1 MSNALA
7 IGAVTAIF
15 KNILE
20 NTLARPIAASILNQN
35 NNSADKVTVLLPNMT
50 PLNGGNDFDRLNLF
64 LYQTSLNTNWRNVGM
79 PSHNSDGD
87 LVNTPPLALDLHYL
101 LTAYSKQSFH
111 AEVLLGFAMQ
121 LFHENPILP
130 RDKIRS
136 VLNTFAT
143 GSDQT
148 LRALATSELAD
159 QIEQIKI
166 TPQPMNIEE
175 ISKLWAAMQSQYQP
189 TMAYHVSVVLIEQ
202 ARSVKRALP
211 VRQRQLVAVPQRSIV
226 LTEVQPQIVTADSP
240 LTVQGENLTADQ
252 TQVLI
257 SGTVVTPTL
266 LNAREFQ
273 VTVPTNLE
281 AGIQTLQVKHLID
294 FGEPSGLRRG
304 FESNV
309 LPFVLRP
316 RIVGSVTATG
326 TVAAGNVQIALTLA
340 PALGSTQKVVLLL
353 NQQGGAM
360 AFSAIA
366 EKRTATVTQITIPVK
381 TVQPG
386 TYFVRVQVDG
396 AESLLEYTLV
406 NPVNPTGAQQ
416 VTPTVVIN

>member
-50 PLNGGNDFDRLNLF
+50 PTNGGSDFDRLNLF

-111 AEVLLGFAMQ
+111 SEVLLGFAMQ

-294 FGEPSGLRRG
+294 FGEPSGSRRG

-340 PALGSTQKVVLLL
+340 PAIGSTQKVVLLL

-406 NPVNPTGAQQ
+406 NPANPTGAQQ